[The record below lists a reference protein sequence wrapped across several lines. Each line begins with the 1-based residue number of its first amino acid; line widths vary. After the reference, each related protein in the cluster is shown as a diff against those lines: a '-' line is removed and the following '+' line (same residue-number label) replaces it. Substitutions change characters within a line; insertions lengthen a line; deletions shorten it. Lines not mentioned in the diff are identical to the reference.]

1 METKEIELKLTVAEV
16 NGVLSALGQMPFAQV
31 STLIQK
37 IQQQAAPQVQAFVA
51 PAEEYT
57 GSQIMENQQFINL
70 FLGIGLTV
78 MGWFARE
85 LWAAVKDLKTDL
97 AKLRENLPKDY
108 IAKDDYKEDIREI
121 KSMLAKI
128 FEKLENKAD
137 K

>member
-1 METKEIELKLTVAEV
+1 
-16 NGVLSALGQMPFAQV
+16 
-31 STLIQK
+31 
-37 IQQQAAPQVQAFVA
+37 
-51 PAEEYT
+51 
-57 GSQIMENQQFINL
+57 MENQQFINL
-70 FLGIGLTV
+70 FFGVGLTV
-78 MGWFARE
+78 AMGWFARE

-121 KSMLAKI
+121 KLMLAKI